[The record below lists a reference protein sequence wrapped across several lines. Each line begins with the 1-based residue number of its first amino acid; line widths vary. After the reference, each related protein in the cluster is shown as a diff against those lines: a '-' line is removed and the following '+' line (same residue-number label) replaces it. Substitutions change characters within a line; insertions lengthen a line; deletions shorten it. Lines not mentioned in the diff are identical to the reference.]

1 MAKKWAKQVDVGHFG
16 EEQGYFS
23 DVMKSSGVFLS
34 LFCLDFE
41 VEKQKNKWFSV

>member
-1 MAKKWAKQVDVGHFG
+1 MSKKRAKQANTGHFG

-41 VEKQKNKWFSV
+41 VEKQKNK